1 MSVPLLMYHMP
12 DEAAMALERGSCFP
26 TAIGWETGYDAAA
39 YQGGAS
45 CESLDHTADCPP
57 AGVPSV
63 SPTRLAQVGTSR
75 GSGPNRC

>member
-63 SPTRLAQVGTSR
+63 RPKAWPVNNSC